1 VAILVIVISAIEALI
16 GVFRVMLVNRSSAA
30 DKRVVWLQLAR
41 WLVAALTFQVAAD
54 VVHTAIAPT

>member
-30 DKRVVWLQLAR
+30 DKRAVWLQLAR

>member
-1 VAILVIVISAIEALI
+1 M
-16 GVFRVMLVNRSSAA
+16 FRIMLVNRSSAA
-30 DKRVVWLQLAR
+30 DKRAVWLQFAR

>member
-1 VAILVIVISAIEALI
+1 VAILVIAIGAIEALI
-16 GVFRVMLVNRSSAA
+16 GVFRVMLVNRLSTA
-30 DKRVVWLQLAR
+30 DKRGVWLQFAR